1 MSPPID
7 VVIITGSSGYI
18 GSSVV
23 GALAERYRVVGFDR
37 ESKPHP
43 PPEAECVCVDVTSGE
58 SVKHAFDR
66 VRTAFGH
73 RIASVVHLAAYFDL
87 SGEPDPRYQSVTVE
101 GTERLLKAL
110 QNFEVEQFVF
120 MSTMLVHAP
129 PGIGQVIDE
138 SAAFD
143 ARYPYRASK
152 IETEKSIAAERGG
165 IPTVVLRPAGVYD
178 DGGHSTFLAHQV
190 ARIFERRMTSRVYP
204 GDLRTGQPF
213 LHLDDLLDAIVRAID
228 RRHSLPPQTEVLLA
242 ESDVLGYGELQ
253 DLIAM
258 ELHGERW
265 DTRRVP
271 KPLAKTGAWLQDEV
285 LGEDPFIR
293 PWMVEIAD
301 DHYAVDTGRAKQL
314 LGWAP
319 RHSLRQTLPVMLQ
332 GLKDDPPAWYRSN
345 RLNPS
350 RVAAS
355 KLVPAADHATSS
367 TEERPMSTH
376 SQHAPPSGM
385 SMSMNGMDHGA
396 HAEHM
401 KQAHLGTLWVHFVTI
416 GLGLWLAS
424 SPFVFGAF
432 SPDVSEGVLQVTAE
446 RGLADPVQ
454 RSQWLAL
461 SDIASGLAIA
471 LFAVLSLSRRMGWAQ
486 WASATV
492 GVWLLFAPLVFWA
505 PSAATYTNGTL
516 VGALVI
522 AFALLVPMM
531 PGMGHAGMMDPSDR
545 PIGWSYSPS
554 TYLQRLPIIA
564 LGFFGLLI
572 ARWLTA
578 YQFGHVD
585 GVWEPFFSAPGGGG
599 ENGTEYIITS
609 DISKAWPIPDAG
621 LGAVSYVFE
630 VLMGVMGGSRRWRT
644 MPWMVAAFGIVVVP
658 LGVISIYFI
667 IIQPIMIGTWCTLCL
682 LTALLM
688 LIMIPYS
695 LDELVAMGQFL
706 VHNHRRGKPF
716 WRAFLRGDA
725 EPAAGKDE
733 QPGFGNGIGP
743 AFGAAIR
750 GVTLPWTLALSA
762 VLGAMLMFTRI
773 LFDTE
778 PPMANVDHFIGA
790 LVVTVSVIATAEVA
804 RAVRFVNVLLGLAL
818 IVAPWVVDG
827 AATFG
832 ALASAL
838 TGLLLIGLS
847 LPRGNRSRDQYGS
860 WERFI
865 V

>member
-1 MSPPID
+1 MPPPSD
-7 VVIITGSSGYI
+7 VIIVTGSSGFI
-18 GSSVV
+18 GRSVV
-23 GALAERYRVVGFDR
+23 KALADRYRVVGFDR

-43 PPEAECVCVDVTSGE
+43 PADAECVCVDLTSDA
-58 SVKHAFDR
+58 SVKEAFDR
-66 VRTAFGH
+66 VRTAYGA

-87 SGEPDPRYQSVTVE
+87 SGEPDPRYQSVTVA

-110 QNFEVEQFVF
+110 QDFEVEQFVF

-129 PGIGQVIDE
+129 SGIGRSIDE
-138 SAAFD
+138 SAPLD
-143 ARYPYRASK
+143 PKYPYRASK
-152 IETEKSIAAERGG
+152 IETEQRIAAVRGI
-165 IPTVVLRPAGVYD
+165 IPTVILRPAGVYD
-178 DGGHSTFLAHQV
+178 NDGHATFLAHQI
-190 ARIFERRMTSRVYP
+190 ARIFERRLTSRVYP

-213 LHLDDLLDAIVRAID
+213 LHLDDLLDAIARTVD
-228 RRHSLPPQTEVLLA
+228 RRSSLPPQAEMLLA
-242 ESDVLGYGELQ
+242 ESDVLGFGELQ
-253 DLIAM
+253 DLIAN

-265 DTRRVP
+265 DTRQVP
-271 KPLAKTGAWLQDEV
+271 KSLAKTGAWLQDEV

-293 PWMVEIAD
+293 PWMVKIAD
-301 DHYAVDTGRAKQL
+301 DHYAVDSRQAKQL
-314 LGWAP
+314 LGWEP
-319 RHSLRQTLPVMLQ
+319 RHSLRQSLPVLLQ
-332 GLKDDPPAWYRSN
+332 RLKNDPPAWYRSN

-355 KLVPAADHATSS
+355 KLEPAAEHAAGS
-367 TEERPMSTH
+367 TDQCPMSSDSPHT
-376 SQHAPPSGM
+376 PPHGM
-385 SMSMNGMDHGA
+385 SGQTGGTDLGT

-401 KQAHLGTLWVHFVTI
+401 KQMHLGTLWVHFVTI

-424 SPFVFGAF
+424 SPFVLGAF
-432 SPDVSEGVLQVTAE
+432 TPDVSDAVLQVTAE
-446 RGLADPVQ
+446 RNLADPVQ
-454 RSQWLAL
+454 RSQWLAW

-471 LFAVLSLSRRMGWAQ
+471 LFATLSLSRRMGWAQ

-492 GVWLLFAPLVFWA
+492 GVWLLFAPMVFWA
-505 PSAATYTNGTL
+505 PSAATYTNDTL
-516 VGALVI
+516 VGTLVI

-531 PGMGHAGMMDPSDR
+531 PGMSDAGMMDPSDR
-545 PIGWSYSPS
+545 PIGWTYSPS

-578 YQFGHVD
+578 YQLGHVD
-585 GVWEPFFSAPGGGG
+585 GVWEPFFSAPGGGDK
-599 ENGTEYIITS
+599 NGTEYIITS

-630 VLMGVMGGSRRWRT
+630 VLMGAMGGRKRWRT

-688 LIMIPYS
+688 LVMIPYS

-706 VHNHRRGKPF
+706 VHSHRRGKPF
-716 WRAFLRGDA
+716 WRTFLRGDA
-725 EPAAGKDE
+725 EPGAGKDE
-733 QPGFGNGIGP
+733 QPGFGDGIGP

-790 LVVTVSVIATAEVA
+790 LVVTVSVIAMAEVA
-804 RAVRFVNVLLGLAL
+804 RAVRFVNILLGLAL
-818 IVAPWVVDG
+818 IVAPWFVDG
-827 AATFG
+827 ASMGG
-832 ALASAL
+832 AWASAL
-838 TGLLLIGLS
+838 TGLVLIGLS
-847 LPRGNRSRDQYGS
+847 LPRGDRSRDQYGS